1 MPFKIYRH
9 TSEIL
14 RIRFHSNKTNTARC
28 NLLLVEGHSFFFF
41 LNQHLRSTIKQS
53 HNKTRYVCNL
63 KLLIQTSII
72 EVNKSQQS
80 P

>member
-14 RIRFHSNKTNTARC
+14 RVRFHSNKTNTARC

-41 LNQHLRSTIKQS
+41 KSAPAK
-53 HNKTRYVCNL
+53 HNKT
-63 KLLIQTSII
+63 KPQ
-72 EVNKSQQS
+72 
-80 P
+80 

>member
-14 RIRFHSNKTNTARC
+14 RVRFHSNKTNTARC

-41 LNQHLRSTIKQS
+41 FKSAPAK

>member
-14 RIRFHSNKTNTARC
+14 RVRFHSNKTNTARC

-41 LNQHLRSTIKQS
+41 LNQHLRSTIKQDMFV
-53 HNKTRYVCNL
+53 T
-63 KLLIQTSII
+63 
-72 EVNKSQQS
+72 
-80 P
+80 